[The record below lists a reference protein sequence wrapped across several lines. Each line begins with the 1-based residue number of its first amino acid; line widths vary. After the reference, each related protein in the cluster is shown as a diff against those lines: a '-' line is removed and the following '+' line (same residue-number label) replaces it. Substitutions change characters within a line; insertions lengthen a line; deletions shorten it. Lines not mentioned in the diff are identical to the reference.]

1 MSVREAQP
9 PVAEAGR
16 SALGRAWPP
25 GRWSGERLFPYV
37 MVAPATL
44 VLLLFTIYPTLFNL
58 NASLRDVT
66 VYNFTSGAHRFI
78 GTRNYEALGRSA
90 EFWGATGATLLY
102 VVASVGFGFLI
113 AFGLALAL
121 QHTPGLRAL
130 VSPFLLV
137 PLMATPAVV
146 ALAWN
151 QMLVSELGVVNYLLG
166 LVGLPAPPWLGAAP
180 WPLVTVVLIDVW
192 QHVPFMFFV
201 LLAGLTVLPDEPF
214 EAAAIDGAGT
224 WDAFRY
230 LTLPLLLPV
239 ILVTLIFRTMN
250 AFTSFDVIYVLTGGA
265 PGTGTEIL
273 NLFLYRKAFKAFE
286 FGQAGAVAVAMVLI
300 TGLIGITLIRLL
312 ARDDEGRD

>member
-1 MSVREAQP
+1 MKVEQAAAATRAVSTRR
-9 PVAEAGR
+9 AGR
-16 SALGRAWPP
+16 WTL
-25 GRWSGERLFPYV
+25 GRWSSERMFPYL

-44 VLLLFTIYPTLFNL
+44 ILLGFTLYPTFFNL
-58 NASLRDVT
+58 NASMRDIN
-66 VYNFTSGAHRFI
+66 VYNFTSETHRFI
-78 GTRNYEALGRSA
+78 GTRNYERLWRSA
-90 EFWGATGATLLY
+90 EFWSSVGATMLY
-102 VVASVGFGFLI
+102 VVASVVVGFLI
-113 AFGLALAL
+113 AFALALIL
-121 QHTPGLRAL
+121 QHTPRLRAL
-130 VSPFLLV
+130 TSPFLLV

-166 LVGLPAPPWLGAAP
+166 MVGVPAPPWLGAAP
-180 WPLVTVVLIDVW
+180 WPMMTVVLIDVW

-214 EAAAIDGAGT
+214 EAAAIDGAGV

-230 LTLPLLLPV
+230 LTLPLLQPV

-273 NLFLYRKAFKAFE
+273 NLFLYRYAFKAFE
-286 FGQAGAVAVAMVLI
+286 IGQAGAVAVAMALI
-300 TGLIGITLIRLL
+300 TALIGVILIRLMSREQV
-312 ARDDEGRD
+312 A